1 MLKVICLCLSL
12 SVSFSLY
19 VCVYVSI
26 CPRVCVCRNVVLL
39 DFNHILPVGL
49 HCLESVA
56 TDNYIQRVDKMK
68 FRHYWRTEAEY
79 VSVSYYIAQ
88 RYCSF
93 VICMYV

>member
-1 MLKVICLCLSL
+1 M
-12 SVSFSLY
+12 F
-19 VCVYVSI
+19 VCMSAYVSI
-26 CPRVCVCRNVVLL
+26 CLKVRVCRNVVLL

-93 VICMYV
+93 VIYMYV